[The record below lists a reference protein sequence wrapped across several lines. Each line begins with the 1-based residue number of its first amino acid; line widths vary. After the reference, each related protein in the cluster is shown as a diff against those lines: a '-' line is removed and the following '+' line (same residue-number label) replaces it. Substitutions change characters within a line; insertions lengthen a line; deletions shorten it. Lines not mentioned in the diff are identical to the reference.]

1 MDHAVDG
8 TWYEWPYHFNQWKC
22 SWPNWAFTETF
33 IHLFSSSKVNL
44 IAWGSKV
51 CQVLWFQMRHGV
63 LLCRDQWD
71 SEDGMWDSQLK
82 KNVAFLL
89 KKCRKQCPILG
100 VPPKNWDSPGVTPM
114 KWASRECPWKTS
126 QLVLRFPEVS
136 YGNWT
141 VCTFD
146 LPSMCC
152 AEPDPVDEQMKQL
165 MLEEIFSSVAIKAP
179 CYPWSWHL
187 SLLSF

>member
-1 MDHAVDG
+1 MVYDCMVLKIARRKAANWSHPNLYWSLLSMKSKPKQGWTCNSPSVNSPPLGHLPDIGWLQLSASYPQGTLMDHAVDG

-82 KNVAFLL
+82 K
-89 KKCRKQCPILG
+89 
-100 VPPKNWDSPGVTPM
+100 
-114 KWASRECPWKTS
+114 KT
-126 QLVLRFPEVS
+126 
-136 YGNWT
+136 WH
-141 VCTFD
+141 
-146 LPSMCC
+146 
-152 AEPDPVDEQMKQL
+152 
-165 MLEEIFSSVAIKAP
+165 SS
-179 CYPWSWHL
+179 
-187 SLLSF
+187 